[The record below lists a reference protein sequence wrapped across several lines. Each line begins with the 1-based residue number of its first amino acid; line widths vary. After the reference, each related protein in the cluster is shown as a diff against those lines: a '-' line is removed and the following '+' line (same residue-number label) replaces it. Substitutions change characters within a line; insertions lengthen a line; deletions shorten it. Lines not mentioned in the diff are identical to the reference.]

1 MILMISQLFDNSV
14 FSLIILPILI
24 FSFRVVDVAL
34 GTLRIV
40 FISQGRKKLAPL
52 VGFFEMLIWLFAMG
66 QIFSNLTN
74 IIYYIAYASGF
85 AMGNYT
91 GLILESKISLG
102 LLSLHLIV
110 RENHEELVKTLKA
123 QGYGLTTLTAEG
135 LKTSVKLV
143 ILVIKRK
150 NLAKILDIIKN
161 VTPNAFMSIEN
172 VKSVKG
178 GNFPL
183 PQKTRWEL
191 LHRRKK

>member
-1 MILMISQLFDNSV
+1 MINQLFDNSV

>member
-1 MILMISQLFDNSV
+1 MINQLFDNSV

-161 VTPNAFMSIEN
+161 LTPNAFMSIEN